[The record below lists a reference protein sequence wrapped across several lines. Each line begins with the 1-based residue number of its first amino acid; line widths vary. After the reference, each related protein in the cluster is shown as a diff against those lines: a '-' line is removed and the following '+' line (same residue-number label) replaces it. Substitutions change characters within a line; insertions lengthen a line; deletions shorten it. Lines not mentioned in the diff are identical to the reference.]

1 LHTTQGKQMT
11 IWQYKEEKESH
22 LLVKLYKENHGE
34 GDFLGDLDEESIK
47 KLILEIK
54 PDIDVDQA
62 FGTLDYFGLLPIL
75 VIK

>member
-1 LHTTQGKQMT
+1 VIKSVNTYYTT
-11 IWQYKEEKESH
+11 KEEKESH
-22 LLVKLYKENHGE
+22 LLVKLYKEDHGE
-34 GDFLGDLDEESIK
+34 GDYLGDLDEESIR

-54 PDIDVDQA
+54 PDINIDQA